1 MFLGLWIHIN
11 SVCYLIEK
19 FHNLLSLLVADS
31 RFTTDKVKTR
41 NLLRPFQRRHLFQL
55 VVSVYG
61 IEQIEQLSFFL
72 INTLHHDVEQD
83 FFNFKFALLSS

>member
-1 MFLGLWIHIN
+1 MFLGLWIHIDR
-11 SVCYLIEK
+11 VCNLIEK
-19 FHNLLSLLVADS
+19 FDNLLSLLVANS
-31 RFTTDKVKTR
+31 RFATDKVKTR

-72 INTLHHDVEQD
+72 INTLYHDVEQD